1 MRRPVEHVQVCL
13 FNFPP
18 DSIFVFTGIVNV
30 MLLVKF
36 LALTSIWYQK
46 LTVS

>member
-1 MRRPVEHVQVCL
+1 MFEIIVRR
-13 FNFPP
+13 P

-36 LALTSIWYQK
+36 LDLTKIWYQK